1 MKKLSLSLVALLCL
15 ACCAAAQSASPDHA
29 TRLYNPNMPPAPPAT
44 CYGGAP
50 CMLNYNGGP
59 VAENAYTVYIV
70 WYGSWATKDK
80 NIIDYYF
87 AHLGGTTTQK
97 INTTYSDSSNNF
109 IPIAVNHTAANDYH
123 DNYSLG
129 KSLSDSQIQLVVAN
143 AIKNN
148 NLPNDPNGI
157 YFVLAYKD
165 VSSGNCRQYCGYHGA
180 SNSIVQ
186 GETLVYSCVGDPGQC
201 PSSCSAPVV
210 EGDHGTGGSP
220 DQDPDADGA
229 VSIMWHE
236 FSEASS
242 DPHLNA
248 WWQSAGQGWESGD
261 LCAWNFGTLKTDKNG
276 NYYTNTIGKKHFLQ
290 QLMFQLT
297 STSRTGN
304 VPGKCVAVDKQ

>member
-1 MKKLSLSLVALLCL
+1 
-15 ACCAAAQSASPDHA
+15 
-29 TRLYNPNMPPAPPAT
+29 
-44 CYGGAP
+44 
-50 CMLNYNGGP
+50 MLNYNGGP

-70 WYGSWATKDK
+70 WYGSWKTKDK

-87 AHLGGTTTQK
+87 QHLGGTTTQK
-97 INTTYSDSSNNF
+97 INTTYSDSSNKF
-109 IPIAVNHTAANDYH
+109 VPIKVNHTASNDYH

-129 KSLSDSQIQLVVAN
+129 KSLSDTQIQLVVAN
-143 AIKNN
+143 AIKNG
-148 NLPNDPNGI
+148 NLPNDKNGI

-165 VSSGNCRQYCGYHGA
+165 VASGNCNQYCGYHGA

-186 GETLVYSCVGDPGQC
+186 GETLVYSFVGDPGQC
-201 PSSCSAPVV
+201 PNNCSAPVV
-210 EGDHGTGGSP
+210 EHDSGKGGSP
-220 DQDPDADGA
+220 NQDPDADGA

-261 LCAWNFGTLKTDKNG
+261 LCAWNFGTPKKDSNG
-276 NYYTNTIGKKHFLQ
+276 NLYTNTVGKKHFLQ

-297 STSRTGN
+297 SKSRSGN
-304 VPGKCVAVDKQ
+304 VPGECVAVYTK